1 VMFERVHSELG
12 GSRQKEMMMEE
23 QRQVRTLIN
32 EIADYT
38 LKVGRE
44 IGWFWD
50 PLTRGRGREYLL
62 QHVLRNRLLSSVLRP
77 AWMSRCPDPEVV
89 RKTIGQIR
97 QELLMDDQI
106 GTGHTAI
113 LRQMCRN
120 IEITDAEMDTVKPHP
135 LVDAAFN
142 IWENICR
149 NRHWI
154 AGWLT
159 TSADEFVISTL
170 PKNNFR
176 PEAWKKTFGLND
188 QQVFFFSYHL
198 KADEDHAGQRVWE
211 PISRNVRSEAEG
223 GEILA
228 GLISALI
235 GEKLFYQGICEAGDE
250 WDRLHN
256 PENNHPAGARSV

>member
-1 VMFERVHSELG
+1 MDED
-12 GSRQKEMMMEE
+12 RQA
-23 QRQVRTLIN
+23 RTLLD
-32 EIADYT
+32 EIADCT

-44 IGWFWD
+44 ISWFCA
-50 PLTRGRGREYLL
+50 PLTRGRGREYML

-77 AWMSRCPDPEVV
+77 AWMSRCPDLEVV
-89 RKTIGQIR
+89 RKTIVQIR
-97 QELLMDDQI
+97 QELVMDDQI

-113 LRQMCRN
+113 LHQMGRN
-120 IEITDAEMDTVKPHP
+120 VGLTRSEMETVKPYP

-154 AGWLT
+154 AGWLS
-159 TSADEFVISTL
+159 TSADEIILSTL
-170 PKNNFR
+170 PRNNFR

-188 QQVFFFSYHL
+188 EQVFFFSYHL
-198 KADEDHAGQRVWE
+198 KADEDHAGQQVWE
-211 PISRNVRSEAEG
+211 PILRNLRNEAERE
-223 GEILA
+223 EILA
-228 GLISALI
+228 GLVSALI

-256 PENNHPAGARSV
+256 ETGGTPTNDGMSNVQNPTR

>member
-1 VMFERVHSELG
+1 MDEG
-12 GSRQKEMMMEE
+12 RQAK
-23 QRQVRTLIN
+23 TLID

-38 LKVGRE
+38 LNVGRE
-44 IGWFWD
+44 ISWFCD
-50 PLTRGRGREYLL
+50 PLTPGRGREYML

-77 AWMSRCPDPEVV
+77 AWMSRCPDLDIV

-97 QELLMDDQI
+97 QELVMDDQI

-113 LRQMCRN
+113 LRQMGRN
-120 IEITDAEMDTVKPHP
+120 VGLTDADMDTVKPRP
-135 LVDAAFN
+135 LVDAAFH

-159 TSADEFVISTL
+159 TSADEFILSTL
-170 PKNNFR
+170 PRNNFR
-176 PEAWKKTFGLND
+176 PEAWKKAFGLND
-188 QQVFFFSYHL
+188 EQVFFFSYHL
-198 KADEDHAGQRVWE
+198 KADEDHAGQQVWE
-211 PISRNVRSEAEG
+211 PILRNVRSEAERE
-223 GEILA
+223 EILA

-250 WDRLHN
+250 WDCRVASPRSGEAVAHFS
-256 PENNHPAGARSV
+256 ARR